1 MERALDL
8 ALLADA
14 HLVVPCTTFI
24 LGIVFID
31 SIYDQPALEVK
42 ARKAYYFNNHKIV
55 GLPRAYLKAI
65 QFASLGIYGGFLGG
79 FIARMVRGEYKG
91 DEKRG
96 VLHALGLGAWA
107 SEAGLVGPD

>member
-8 ALLADA
+8 ALLADK
-14 HLVVPCTTFI
+14 HLVVPCTSFI

-31 SIYDQPALEVK
+31 NIYDQPALSTS

-55 GLPRAYLKAI
+55 GLPRSYLKAI
-65 QFASLGIYGGFLGG
+65 QAASIGIYGGFMAG
-79 FIARMVRGEYKG
+79 FVARMVRGEYKG

-96 VLHALGLGAWA
+96 VLHALGLGKWTRIG
-107 SEAGLVGPD
+107 SLLGPD